1 MARRCDKLGAMRI
14 YRMFMRTVVLTSLAW
29 VGLAW
34 SSTFNPM
41 PLSRLV
47 KRSAAVVVATP
58 VSRSTHWATL
68 GTASR
73 LVTDYTLEVSW
84 SLRGKT
90 VAGEDIVVRTLGG
103 IENGLVTLVHGEAR
117 LALGQ
122 TSLLFLAPD
131 GKGIMHVLGMAQG
144 HYPTE
149 PDENGEWRVKQSP
162 GLDGVLRQDL
172 SAVHELAGKRLLDVP
187 GLLQSA
193 EVAP

>member
-1 MARRCDKLGAMRI
+1 MKT
-14 YRMFMRTVVLTSLAW
+14 YRMFMRTVVLTSLAG

-34 SSTFNPM
+34 ASTFNPM
-41 PLSRLV
+41 PLSKLV

-68 GTASR
+68 GTTSR

-84 SLRGKT
+84 SLRGKN

-103 IENGLVTLVHGEAR
+103 TENGLVTVVYGEAR

-122 TSLLFLAPD
+122 ASLLFLATGRD
-131 GKGIMHVLGMAQG
+131 GVMHVFGMAQG

-149 PDENGEWRVKQSP
+149 PDEKGEWRVKQSP
-162 GLDGVLRQDL
+162 GLDGVLRQEL
-172 SAVHELAGKRLLDVP
+172 SAVHDLAGKRLLDVP